1 MGGGGEV
8 AFGWHDE
15 FRGWRAVGWKG
26 GFGLF
31 GLLGGKVVVCGEL
44 WTLDQEGFL
53 SCGAS
58 LLSVRGGFSLMS
70 HCLRLHYN
78 LLFSFNYGIE
88 VFLV

>member
-8 AFGWHDE
+8 AFGWHGE

-44 WTLDQEGFL
+44 WTLDQEGIL

-58 LLSVRGGFSLMS
+58 LLSVRGDSALCPIACVSIAIFCFHL
-70 HCLRLHYN
+70 
-78 LLFSFNYGIE
+78 ITE
-88 VFLV
+88 